1 MNAAIHIEQLTIAYQ
16 QRAGTTKT
24 ITRRLDTIV
33 EGATLTALMGR
44 NGTGKSTLIRVI
56 AGLQEPQ
63 EGRVRIAGEDVAG
76 MSPQRRARHISIVLP
91 HRPEA
96 TYLTV
101 RELVEMGRHPYT
113 GYFGTLTDDDRLIV
127 DEAISRMHL
136 EALASTPVDT
146 LSDGEAQKAAIAKAL
161 AQQTPVILLDE
172 PTAFLDYESRQE
184 LMELLRMLAHDEGR
198 TILLS
203 THDVELAHRYADRCL
218 RMEELCPPN

>member
-63 EGRVRIAGEDVAG
+63 EGRVRIDGEDVAG

-184 LMELLRMLAHDEGR
+184 LMELLRLLAHDEGR

-218 RMEELCPPN
+218 RMEELSASN